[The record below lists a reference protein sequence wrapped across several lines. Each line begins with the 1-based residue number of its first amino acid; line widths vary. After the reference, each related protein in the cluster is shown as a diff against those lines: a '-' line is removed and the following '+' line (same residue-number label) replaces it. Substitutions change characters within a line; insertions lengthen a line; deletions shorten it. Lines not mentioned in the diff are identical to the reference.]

1 MTLLNSAKELQ
12 PYLQNIRRELHQFPE
27 ISLREEYIRN
37 SSKGVKKNRW
47 NTNKRKCSWVW
58 NNCRLLWRKTW
69 KIDSFESRY
78 GCLAN

>member
-27 ISLREEYIRN
+27 ISLQRKNTSEI

-69 KIDSFESRY
+69 KIDSF
-78 GCLAN
+78 